1 MSEER
6 EKNGR
11 IWGGGGGE
19 ERKKRREEKEKRR
32 EREEI
37 KEEEKKKN
45 PNIHSLSSP
54 LHSLPFSQDCKEE
67 EKRRKSECERV
78 GERKRERM

>member
-1 MSEER
+1 MEGSGEE
-6 EKNGR
+6 
-11 IWGGGGGE
+11 GGE
-19 ERKKRREEKEKRR
+19 RKGRRERREREEKR
-32 EREEI
+32 REEI